1 MNTRAR
7 KSLLA
12 HNSCGNLCRPC
23 DNCLANFE
31 ARGAEIHSL
40 TVSNSASH
48 YALNHA
54 YDDHQADVEKIRQLQ
69 VENKE
74 LVEHMVKESKEHG
87 VLKRELKEL
96 KDKHAKLEDKHAKLE
111 VFSANQTKQLKL
123 KRKIPYEEEETES
136 EGEQLPVPTDREML
150 EEGQVPETPHTT
162 PRKPARAW
170 APIPNKTRRR
180 IVPQRGSPTVANP
193 RFRQPD
199 FEAPALAPFGMFRPI
214 RPSDMAK
221 HTGEDDCPICAG
233 NMSPL
238 TI

>member
-12 HNSCGNLCRPC
+12 HNHCGNLCKPC

-31 ARGAEIHSL
+31 ARGAEIRSL
-40 TVSNSASH
+40 VISNSASH

-54 YDDHQADVEKIRQLQ
+54 YDDHQRDVENIRQLQ
-69 VENKE
+69 VENKQ

-87 VLKRELKEL
+87 ILKRELKEL

-111 VFSANQTKQLKL
+111 VFSANQTEQLKPRL
-123 KRKIPYEEEETES
+123 KRKIPIDEQETES
-136 EGEQLPVPTDREML
+136 EGEILRVPTDREML
-150 EEGQVPETPHTT
+150 EEGQVPETPHAS

-170 APIPNKTRRR
+170 APIPKTRRR
-180 IVPQRGSPTVANP
+180 IVPQPGSPTVNP

-199 FEAPALAPFGMFRPI
+199 FDAPAPFRMFRPI
-214 RPSDMAK
+214 RPSDMVE
-221 HTGEDDCPICAG
+221 HTGEDDCPICAD